1 MSAMSV
7 ASPLQDLKCFAS
19 AGLGELV
26 QGARNWRVWH
36 LLGTKELR
44 NRYMRSKLGQIW
56 LTLSS
61 AIMIG
66 AMGLVW
72 SLLFKQ
78 PVRELLPYFGISLIM
93 WNFMS
98 QVLIE
103 CTGIFS
109 AHAQF
114 YRNQKMNFAVSIY
127 SVIYKNTIIIGYNLI
142 IIALLIAIFGIPVN
156 WYLLQIVPAF
166 VLTWL
171 MLLWVGY
178 VLAMACV
185 RYRDL
190 IQVVTNWMLLFF
202 FLTPIM
208 WKPDFMP
215 PEYHFLIDYNPLA
228 QFLELL
234 RNPFLGRPVSDL
246 AWISSSVIAIGGALL
261 ALPIIGRYQRRVI
274 YWM

>member
-1 MSAMSV
+1 MSL
-7 ASPLQDLKCFAS
+7 ASPLPDIK
-19 AGLGELV
+19 GLTSDGLDELV
-26 QGARNWRVWH
+26 RGARNWRVWH
-36 LLGTKELR
+36 LLGSKELR
-44 NRYMRSKLGQIW
+44 NRYMRSKLGQLW

-66 AMGLVW
+66 VMGLVW

-78 PVRELLPYFGISLIM
+78 PVHVLLPFFGVSLIM

-103 CTGIFS
+103 CTGIFT
-109 AHAQF
+109 AHSQF
-114 YRNQKMNFAVSIY
+114 YRNQKMNFAVSVY
-127 SVIYKNTIIIGYNLI
+127 SVIYKNTIIVGYNLI
-142 IIALLIAIFGIPVN
+142 IIAILIVVFGIPVN
-156 WYLLQIVPAF
+156 WHLLQIVPAF
-166 VLTWL
+166 LLTWL

-178 VLAMACV
+178 ILAMACV

-190 IQVVTNWMLLFF
+190 IQVVANWMLLLF

-208 WKPDFMP
+208 WKPDFLP
-215 PEYHFLIDYNPLA
+215 QEYHFLIEYNPLA
-228 QFLELL
+228 QFLEIL
-234 RNPFLGRPVSDL
+234 RNPFLGRPASEF
-246 AWISSSVIAIGGALL
+246 AWLTSAAIAIGGALL